1 MSNIFTEQKPF
12 IRILTNENI
21 DIDDYNITFSNDV
34 HYPTMSLGFNHFNH
48 KTINKYY
55 DAIDK
60 FKNKNKVYLVT
71 QDFEPNIT
79 FDETIESQKVS
90 INLGATEYIKT
101 FDTNFP
107 DIIGS
112 GFYKFFEINAY
123 FNLITKS
130 KSLNVVNLSNS
141 DCSMFQCLSFI
152 RMQNKNTDK
161 YYSFN
166 DNQNILKNYLNKQI
180 EITEQFK
187 SNSADLIIC
196 DTEFIVSNEHV
207 QEQQMYEIL
216 INNINNIIDI
226 QKKDGSL
233 VLKINE
239 TYTSTT
245 IKLIEFLKQ
254 FYETSYIC
262 KPLTSDAVSSEKYL
276 ICLNFNKTKKLT
288 TSEKEYSKIIGKLK
302 NKEFNI
308 YDIMTNCVIPD
319 KIIDFYVN
327 LNIDLAILQYK
338 SINKLLIYVDNN
350 NYNGS
355 EYNAYYNNQITSAI
369 YFNGIFFNDNYEKI
383 HKKLNEIIEFQVE

>member
-12 IRILTNENI
+12 IRILTNDKF
-21 DIDDYNITFSNDV
+21 DINEYDITFSNDI
-34 HYPTMSLGFNHFNH
+34 HYPELSLGFNHFNH
-48 KTINKYY
+48 KTVNKYF

-60 FKNKNKVYLVT
+60 FKNKNKVYLIT
-71 QDFEPNIT
+71 QDFEPNIV
-79 FDETIESQKVS
+79 FDEMNESQKVS
-90 INLGATEYIKT
+90 INSGATEYIKT
-101 FDTNFP
+101 IDNNFP
-107 DIIGS
+107 DIIAS

-152 RMQNKNTDK
+152 RMQNTDK

-166 DNQNILKNYLNKQI
+166 DNQNILKNYLGKQI
-180 EITEQFK
+180 EITEKFK

-196 DTEFIVSNEHV
+196 DTEFIVSNEHI

-216 INNINNIIDI
+216 LNNINDIIDI

-233 VLKINE
+233 ILKINE

-245 IKLIEFLKQ
+245 IKLIEFIKQ

-262 KPLTSDAVSSEKYL
+262 KPLTCDAVSSEKYL
-276 ICLNFNKTKKLT
+276 ICLNFNKTKKLIA
-288 TSEKEYSKIIGKLK
+288 SEKEYTKIVNKLK
-302 NKEFNI
+302 NNEFNI
-308 YDIMTNCVIPD
+308 YDIMTDCIIPD
-319 KIIDFYVN
+319 NTINFYTN
-327 LNIDLAILQYK
+327 LNIDLGILQYR

-355 EYNAYYNNQITSAI
+355 EYNTYYNKQITSAI
-369 YFNGIFFNDNYEKI
+369 YYNNIFFNDNYEKI
-383 HKKLNEIIEFQVE
+383 HKKLNEIIVFQVE